1 MFGEE
6 EHLQI
11 TKTVR
16 IAGESERSIEA
27 AIGSVL
33 ERADASLR
41 DVQAYEVVRVG
52 GRRDE
57 NGVWMHE
64 VTCDVTFGVKEPA
77 AYG

>member
-1 MFGEE
+1 M
-6 EHLQI
+6 QI

-16 IAGESERSIEA
+16 IAGESETSIEA

-33 ERADASLR
+33 KRAAASLR
-41 DVQAYEVVRVG
+41 DVHTYEVVRVG
-52 GRRDE
+52 GRLGDS
-57 NGVWMHE
+57 GVWVHE